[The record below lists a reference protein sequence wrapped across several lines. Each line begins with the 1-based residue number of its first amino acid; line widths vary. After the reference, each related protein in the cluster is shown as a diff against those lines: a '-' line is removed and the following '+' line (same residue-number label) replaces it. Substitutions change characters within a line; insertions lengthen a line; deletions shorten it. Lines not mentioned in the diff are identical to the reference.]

1 MVLRRFLDGSLTVL
15 RSDSLDSN
23 FIPYNSVTPNTSRTL
38 RIRLIC
44 YTKYRGLYG
53 NFVFDACPVR
63 KRREEERGGERA
75 CIRKKSRK
83 EKGGGRRKC
92 ETLSLQ
98 NLKRLRLTFF
108 KNLGLMFVSELAFS
122 EN

>member
-63 KRREEERGGERA
+63 KKREGERGPVSGNNQERKKEEEEENV
-75 CIRKKSRK
+75 K
-83 EKGGGRRKC
+83 
-92 ETLSLQ
+92 LSLY
-98 NLKRLRLTFF
+98 KI
-108 KNLGLMFVSELAFS
+108 
-122 EN
+122 